1 MIKLSYLVIYS
12 PPTQNNSFFR
22 NLPPLFGCNTK
33 LSTYHS
39 SYLTLIAST
48 VQRYK
53 RWKLLRTSSVSSPT
67 RLNWI
72 AGVIQLLLRKVVDD
86 EINVYLSSDYRLVG
100 HVIEFLLTD
109 ELDCGLRC
117 VRNEKCQSYNCF
129 SDQHHG
135 KKTCQLN
142 DQTRHS
148 KPTDF
153 RANKG
158 FTYYGKGRKKT
169 TAMP

>member
-53 RWKLLRTSSVSSPT
+53 RWKLLRTSSVSSPAHPSKLDCRNHPT
-67 RLNWI
+67 TFKKSGRWRNKCLLIFRLQACWSCHRVLAYWWI
-72 AGVIQLLLRKVVDD
+72 GLRLAMCKEREMSIIQLFFWPTPWQENMSIERSNTTLEANRLQSKQGIYLLWKR
-86 EINVYLSSDYRLVG
+86 
-100 HVIEFLLTD
+100 
-109 ELDCGLRC
+109 
-117 VRNEKCQSYNCF
+117 
-129 SDQHHG
+129 
-135 KKTCQLN
+135 
-142 DQTRHS
+142 
-148 KPTDF
+148 
-153 RANKG
+153 
-158 FTYYGKGRKKT
+158 
-169 TAMP
+169 